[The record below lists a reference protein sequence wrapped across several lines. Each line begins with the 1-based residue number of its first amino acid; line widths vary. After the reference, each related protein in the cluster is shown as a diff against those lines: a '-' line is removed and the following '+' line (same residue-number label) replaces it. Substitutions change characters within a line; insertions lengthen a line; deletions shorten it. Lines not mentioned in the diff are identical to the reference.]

1 MSPDLDAHD
10 VLDPQFD
17 YHSLSLLNLIQARDL
32 YHLHLTKRKGAI
44 ATAIGCY
51 LIRKS
56 DSWPGDHEKVK
67 GTGPKTF
74 ETAEVRTYSWPCILV
89 FVEKWVDESKM

>member
-1 MSPDLDAHD
+1 MPSDRDTHD

-17 YHSLSLLNLIQARDL
+17 YHSLSLLDLIQARDV

-51 LIRKS
+51 LIRQPATLE
-56 DSWPGDHEKVK
+56 WFAGRGAMV
-67 GTGPKTF
+67 
-74 ETAEVRTYSWPCILV
+74 
-89 FVEKWVDESKM
+89 